1 MQLLQSAQSMPEL
14 FNMKLI
20 NTSDFLELIIRF
32 FFNLTVLFFLVRVL
46 YFSKT
51 KRKDYLFTYYMIGSV
66 VFLICFLLSSVKL
79 QLGFA
84 LGLFAIFG
92 IIRYRTTQISIRE
105 MTYLFVV
112 ISLSVVNALINKKV
126 SYAEVLFANIIIL
139 VVVWIIEKVVH
150 FRHESVK
157 LVYYDKIDL
166 IVPEKRN
173 ELITDLK
180 HRTGLD
186 IHRIEIGRIN
196 FLQDSARIMVYY
208 YADCINSADDADF
221 TSEDSGSAD

>member
-1 MQLLQSAQSMPEL
+1 MQLLLNASTMPEF

-20 NTSDFLELIIRF
+20 NVSDFFELVVRF
-32 FFNLTVLFFLVRVL
+32 FFNLLVLFVLVRML

-51 KRKDYLFTYYMIGSV
+51 KRKDYLFTYYLIGSV
-66 VFLICFLLSSVKL
+66 VFLICFMLSSVKL

-112 ISLSVVNALINKKV
+112 ISLSVINALINKKV
-126 SYAEVLFANIIIL
+126 SYAEALFANLIIL
-139 VVVWIIEKVVH
+139 GLVFLIEKVVIY
-150 FRHESVK
+150 RHESVK
-157 LVYYDKIDL
+157 LIYYDKIDL
-166 IVPEKRN
+166 IVPEKRD
-173 ELITDLK
+173 ELLADLK
-180 HRTGLD
+180 KRTGLD

-221 TSEDSGSAD
+221 TSEDSASAD

>member
-1 MQLLQSAQSMPEL
+1 MHLLLSTQSMPEL
-14 FNMKLI
+14 FDMKLI
-20 NTSDFLELIIRF
+20 NVSDFLELTIRF
-32 FFNLTVLFFLVRVL
+32 FFNLLVLFFLVRAL

-51 KRKDYLFTYYMIGSV
+51 KRKDYLFTYFLIGSV
-66 VFLICFLLSSVKL
+66 VFLICFMLSSVKL

-112 ISLSVVNALINKKV
+112 ISLSVINALINKKV
-126 SYAEVLFANIIIL
+126 SYAEAVFANLIIL
-139 VVVWIIEKVVH
+139 TIVWIIEKVIH

-157 LVYYDKIDL
+157 LIYYDKIDL
-166 IVPEKRN
+166 ILPEKRV
-173 ELITDLK
+173 ELIADLK
-180 HRTGLD
+180 KRTGLD

-221 TSEDSGSAD
+221 VNEDPASAD

>member
-1 MQLLQSAQSMPEL
+1 MQLLQSAQAMPEF

-20 NTSDFLELIIRF
+20 NVSDFFELVIRF
-32 FFNLTVLFFLVRVL
+32 CFNLLVLFVLVRVL

-51 KRKDYLFTYYMIGSV
+51 KRKDYLFTYYLIGSV
-66 VFLICFLLSSVKL
+66 VFLICFMLSSVKL

-112 ISLSVVNALINKKV
+112 ISLSVINALINKKV
-126 SYAEVLFANIIIL
+126 SYAEALFANLIIL
-139 VVVWIIEKVVH
+139 VIVWIIEKVVH

-166 IVPEKRN
+166 IVPEKHD
-173 ELITDLK
+173 ELIADLK
-180 HRTGLD
+180 KRTGLD

-208 YADCINSADDADF
+208 YADCINAADDADF
-221 TSEDSGSAD
+221 TNEDSASAD

>member
-1 MQLLQSAQSMPEL
+1 MQLLVNASTMPEF

-20 NTSDFLELIIRF
+20 NVSDFFELVVRF
-32 FFNLTVLFFLVRVL
+32 FFNLLILFILVRTL

-51 KRKDYLFTYYMIGSV
+51 KRKDYLFTYYLIGSV
-66 VFLICFLLSSVKL
+66 VFLICFMLSSVKL

-112 ISLSVVNALINKKV
+112 ISLSVINALINKKV
-126 SYAEVLFANIIIL
+126 SYAEALFANLIIL
-139 VVVWIIEKVVH
+139 GLVCVIEKVINY
-150 FRHESVK
+150 RHESVK
-157 LVYYDKIDL
+157 LIYYDKIDL
-166 IVPEKRN
+166 IVPEKKD
-173 ELITDLK
+173 ELIADLK
-180 HRTGLD
+180 KRTGLE

-221 TSEDSGSAD
+221 TNEDSASAD

>member
-1 MQLLQSAQSMPEL
+1 MHLLLSTQSMPEL

-20 NTSDFLELIIRF
+20 NVSDFLELSIRF
-32 FFNLTVLFFLVRVL
+32 FFNLFVLFVLVRTL

-51 KRKDYLFTYYMIGSV
+51 KRKDYLFTYYLIGSV
-66 VFLICFLLSSVKL
+66 VFLICFMLSSVKL

-112 ISLSVVNALINKKV
+112 ISLSVINALINKKV
-126 SYAEVLFANIIIL
+126 SYAEALFANFIIL
-139 VVVWIIEKVVH
+139 AIVWIIEKVVH
-150 FRHESVK
+150 FKHESVK
-157 LVYYDKIDL
+157 LIYYDKIDL
-166 IVPEKRN
+166 ILPEKKA
-173 ELITDLK
+173 ELIADLK
-180 HRTGLD
+180 KRTGLD

-221 TSEDSGSAD
+221 TNEDSASAD

>member
-1 MQLLQSAQSMPEL
+1 MHLLLSTQSVPEL

-20 NTSDFLELIIRF
+20 NVSDFLELAIRF
-32 FFNLTVLFFLVRVL
+32 FFNLLVLFVLVRTL

-51 KRKDYLFTYYMIGSV
+51 KRKDYLFTYYLIGSV
-66 VFLICFLLSSVKL
+66 VFLICFMLSSVKL

-112 ISLSVVNALINKKV
+112 ISLSVINALINKKV
-126 SYAEVLFANIIIL
+126 SYAEAVFANVIIL
-139 VVVWIIEKVVH
+139 VIVWVIEKVINY
-150 FRHESVK
+150 RHESVK
-157 LVYYDKIDL
+157 LIYYDKIDL
-166 IVPEKRN
+166 ILPEKRA
-173 ELITDLK
+173 ELMADLK
-180 HRTGLD
+180 KRTGLD

-208 YADCINSADDADF
+208 YADCINAADDADF
-221 TSEDSGSAD
+221 TNEDSASAD

>member
-1 MQLLQSAQSMPEL
+1 MHLLLSTQSMPEL

-20 NTSDFLELIIRF
+20 NVSDFFELTIRF
-32 FFNLTVLFFLVRVL
+32 FFNLIVLFVLVRTL

-51 KRKDYLFTYYMIGSV
+51 KRKDYLFTYYLIGSV
-66 VFLICFLLSSVKL
+66 VFLICFMLSSVKL

-112 ISLSVVNALINKKV
+112 ISLSVINALINKKV
-126 SYAEVLFANIIIL
+126 SYAEAIFANLIIL
-139 VVVWIIEKVVH
+139 VIVWIIEKVIH

-157 LVYYDKIDL
+157 LIYYDKIDL
-166 IVPEKRN
+166 ILPEK
-173 ELITDLK
+173 K
-180 HRTGLD
+180 S
-186 IHRIEIGRIN
+186 RIDCRPEIKN
-196 FLQDSARIMVYY
+196 WS
-208 YADCINSADDADF
+208 
-221 TSEDSGSAD
+221 